1 MTGNGLQRNG
11 LCSLMGWFLCSDGIH
26 DYLYLVLYTVLC
38 IVRMVGWLVGWM
50 DREDWMDVGVQKP
63 TSIWYHDASGCIGEF
78 VKILE

>member
-1 MTGNGLQRNG
+1 
-11 LCSLMGWFLCSDGIH
+11 
-26 DYLYLVLYTVLC
+26 
-38 IVRMVGWLVGWM
+38 MVGWLVGWM